1 MKRENDIVQQL
12 DVAENTFR
20 RSRLRAMQR
29 VALGLLLAA
38 MLLFALARSRHGQ
51 HPAWGY
57 LEAFAEAAMVGAIAD
72 WFAVVAL
79 FRHPLGIPL
88 WHTAIVPNSK
98 DSIGK
103 SLGSFVENHFIT
115 EDGIVGR
122 VRQADVAMRL
132 GEWLLH
138 PVNAKQVGSSA
149 TSLVRQVLQGLD
161 DEQVRNMIRELATNE
176 LLKLDLS
183 ALAGGGMDALLA
195 EGKQQELLD
204 ALLGRLAGWLAN
216 EDNHETI
223 GDFLLRSLNVENGF
237 VKNLVQGYLPKAIDS
252 LQEQIA
258 EVQRSGTHPLRAQ
271 VGSWIADS
279 ALHLKADPAWKEAIA
294 RYQRQTVRSDNV
306 QNALTGLWDVFR
318 DRMLADLQGTSPAL
332 ASATQ
337 SLVERTGRVLVSDPA
352 AREWL
357 NSAVESV
364 SRNLVQ
370 RHRGEVTPFIEEQLA
385 KWTKEEMSDRIE
397 LAIGRDLQFIRING
411 TLVGGL
417 VGLLIHVVTTVF

>member
-1 MKRENDIVQQL
+1 MKRENDIVKQL

-29 VALGLLLAA
+29 VALGLLVAA
-38 MLLFALARSRHGQ
+38 TVLFAIARSRHGQ

-79 FRHPLGIPL
+79 FRHPLGIPV
-88 WHTAIVPNSK
+88 WHTAIIPNSK
-98 DSIGK
+98 DSIGT

-115 EDGIVGR
+115 EDGIVER
-122 VRQADVAMRL
+122 VRQANVAMRL

-138 PVNAKQVGSSA
+138 PLHSKQVGSSA
-149 TSLVRQVLQGLD
+149 AALARQVLQGLD
-161 DEQVRNMIRELATNE
+161 DEQVRHLIRDLATAE
-176 LLKLDLS
+176 LIKLDLS
-183 ALAGGGMDALLA
+183 SIAGSGMDALIA
-195 EGKQQELLD
+195 EGKHQELLD
-204 ALLGRLAGWLAN
+204 ALLGRLASWLAD
-216 EDNHETI
+216 EGNHETI
-223 GDFLLRSLNVENGF
+223 SGFLIQSLNVENAF
-237 VKNLVQGYLPKAIDS
+237 MKTLVQGYMPKAISS
-252 LQEQIA
+252 LQDQIS
-258 EVQRSGTHPLRAQ
+258 EVRQQDNHPLRAQ

-279 ALHLKADPAWKEAIA
+279 ALHLKADPAWKEAVV
-294 RYQRQTVRSDNV
+294 RYQQQAVRSDSV
-306 QNALTGLWDVFR
+306 QKGLSGLWDVFR
-318 DRMLADLQGTSPAL
+318 DRLLGDLQGKSPAL
-332 ASATQ
+332 SGITQ
-337 SLVERTGRVLVSDPA
+337 GLVEKTGRVLVSDPA
-352 AREWL
+352 ARAWL
-357 NSAVESV
+357 NTAAEAV

-370 RHRGEVTPFIEEQLA
+370 RQRGEVTPFIEQQLA

>member
-12 DVAENTFR
+12 DIAENTFR

-38 MLLFALARSRHGQ
+38 TVLFALARSRHGQ

-88 WHTAIVPNSK
+88 WHTAIIPNSK

-103 SLGSFVENHFIT
+103 SLGSFVENHFVT
-115 EDGIVGR
+115 EDGIVER

-138 PVNAKQVGSSA
+138 PVNAKQVGNSA

-204 ALLGRLAGWLAN
+204 ALLGKLAGWLAN
-216 EDNHETI
+216 DDNHETI
-223 GDFLLRSLNVENGF
+223 GDFLLRSLNVENGI

-258 EVQRSGTHPLRAQ
+258 EVQRSGEHPLRAQ

-279 ALHLKADPAWKEAIA
+279 ALHLKADLAWKEAIA
-294 RYQRQTVRSDNV
+294 RYQRQTVRSDSV

-318 DRMLADLQGTSPAL
+318 DRMLADLQGTAPAL

-397 LAIGRDLQFIRING
+397 LAIGRDLQFVRING

-417 VGLLIHVVTTVF
+417 VGLLIHAVTAAF

>member
-1 MKRENDIVQQL
+1 
-12 DVAENTFR
+12 
-20 RSRLRAMQR
+20 
-29 VALGLLLAA
+29 
-38 MLLFALARSRHGQ
+38 
-51 HPAWGY
+51 
-57 LEAFAEAAMVGAIAD
+57 
-72 WFAVVAL
+72 
-79 FRHPLGIPL
+79 
-88 WHTAIVPNSK
+88 
-98 DSIGK
+98 
-103 SLGSFVENHFIT
+103 
-115 EDGIVGR
+115 
-122 VRQADVAMRL
+122 
-132 GEWLLH
+132 
-138 PVNAKQVGSSA
+138 
-149 TSLVRQVLQGLD
+149 
-161 DEQVRNMIRELATNE
+161 
-176 LLKLDLS
+176 
-183 ALAGGGMDALLA
+183 LAGGGMDTLLA

-223 GDFLLRSLNVENGF
+223 GDFLLRSLNLENGF
-237 VKNLVQGYLPKAIDS
+237 VKNLVQGYMPKAIES

-258 EVQRSGTHPLRAQ
+258 EVQRSGQHPLRAQ

-294 RYQRQTVRSDNV
+294 KYQRQTVRSDSV
-306 QNALTGLWDVFR
+306 QNALSGLWDVFR
-318 DRMLADLQGTSPAL
+318 DRMLADLQGKSPSL
-332 ASATQ
+332 ANATQ
-337 SLVERTGRVLVSDPA
+337 NLVERTGRVLVSDHA

-357 NSAVESV
+357 NSAIESV

>member
-12 DVAENTFR
+12 DIAESTFR
-20 RSRLRAMQR
+20 RNRLRAMQR

-38 MLLFALARSRHGQ
+38 TVLFALARSRHGQ

-57 LEAFAEAAMVGAIAD
+57 LEAFTEAAMVGAIAD

-88 WHTAIVPNSK
+88 WHTAIIPNSK

-122 VRQADVAMRL
+122 VSQADVAMRL

-149 TSLVRQVLQGLD
+149 ASLVRQVLQGLD
-161 DEQVRNMIRELATNE
+161 DEQVRNMIRELATTE

-237 VKNLVQGYLPKAIDS
+237 VKNLVQGYMPKAIES

-258 EVQRSGTHPLRAQ
+258 EVQRRGEHPLRAQ

-294 RYQRQTVRSDNV
+294 RYQRQTVRSDSV

-318 DRMLADLQGTSPAL
+318 DRMLADLQGTAPAL

-337 SLVERTGRVLVSDPA
+337 SLVERTGRVLVSDAA

-417 VGLLIHVVTTVF
+417 VGLLIHAVTAVF

>member
-29 VALGLLLAA
+29 VALGLLIAA
-38 MLLFALARSRHGQ
+38 MVLFALARSRHGQ

-88 WHTAIVPNSK
+88 WHTAIIPNSK

-115 EDGIVGR
+115 EDGIVER
-122 VRQADVAMRL
+122 VRQADVATRL

-176 LLKLDLS
+176 LLKFDLS

-195 EGKQQELLD
+195 EGKQQELLE
-204 ALLGRLAGWLAN
+204 ALLGRLAGWLSN

-237 VKNLVQGYLPKAIDS
+237 VKNLVQGYMPKAIES

-258 EVQRSGTHPLRAQ
+258 EVQRSSEHPLRAQ

-294 RYQRQTVRSDNV
+294 RYQRQTVRSDSV
-306 QNALTGLWDVFR
+306 QNALYGLWDVFR
-318 DRMLADLQGTSPAL
+318 DRMLADLQGTAPAL

-337 SLVERTGRVLVSDPA
+337 NLVERTGRVLVSDPA

-417 VGLLIHVVTTVF
+417 VGLLIHVVTAVF